1 MKRYWMVLGAV
12 AGLIVSGCREAP
24 LAETLEEIREQY
36 AADPDWRAFDGVT
49 TLTPALAQKIAERN
63 NPDFEATLYA
73 VNAARMRYYQAVGA
87 YSPEISGRFEIGQN
101 ILDRDHIVNP
111 LPTTVPYTNR
121 FNVGA
126 SLRASW
132 LLFDGLARE
141 LNVLASRSEY
151 RISGSQR
158 ENVLRVLKRS
168 VAFAYYDVL
177 LAGEMEAIAESDI
190 KFQESCLQQASVR
203 FNSGFIARGD
213 WLGFKIDLNRARTMR
228 VQARQQREVARYA
241 LAALMGYP
249 DGKLPP
255 GLKLIPIADA
265 VRKPELELEFYLN
278 EALARRPDLR
288 AMREAIDA
296 ARYWKYAGL
305 SAFSPVVNA
314 YGTVGYQRK
323 EDWMRGYDFSRSSWD
338 NYNYGYGI
346 TADWL
351 IFNGLQRYNRY
362 RELQELYEESRLQF
376 VQTQLQ
382 VLNEVETA
390 YTIYRSSAEIAEL
403 YRQTMD
409 WVFEQRNLV
418 VVEYWA
424 GNVTITRLR
433 GAQND
438 LINAEGGLAV
448 SLIEMCK
455 ANAQLIAAVNG
466 EVELA
471 PLHNPETIP
480 VLDKMFDR
488 LEEKFG
494 E

>member
-1 MKRYWMVLGAV
+1 MKRYWIVLGAI
-12 AGLIVSGCREAP
+12 AGLLVSGCREAP

-36 AADPDWRAFDGVT
+36 AADPEWRAFDGVT

-141 LNVLASRSEY
+141 LNVLASRADY
-151 RISGSQR
+151 RISGSRR

-203 FNSGFIARGD
+203 FNSGFIAKGA

-249 DGKLPP
+249 DGRLPP

-265 VRKPELELEFYLN
+265 IRKPELELEFYLN

-296 ARYWKYAGL
+296 ARYRKYAGL

-362 RELQELYEESRLQF
+362 RELRELYEESRLQF
-376 VQTQLQ
+376 AQTQLQ

-390 YTIYRSSAEIAEL
+390 YTI
-403 YRQTMD
+403 
-409 WVFEQRNLV
+409 
-418 VVEYWA
+418 
-424 GNVTITRLR
+424 
-433 GAQND
+433 
-438 LINAEGGLAV
+438 
-448 SLIEMCK
+448 
-455 ANAQLIAAVNG
+455 
-466 EVELA
+466 
-471 PLHNPETIP
+471 
-480 VLDKMFDR
+480 
-488 LEEKFG
+488 
-494 E
+494 

>member
-1 MKRYWMVLGAV
+1 MV
-12 AGLIVSGCREAP
+12 AGLVAAGCREAP
-24 LAETLEEIREQY
+24 LAETLEEIRGQY
-36 AADPDWRAFDGVT
+36 AADPAWKAFDGVT
-49 TLTPALAQKIAERN
+49 TLTVGLAQKIAERN
-63 NPDFEATLYA
+63 NPDFKAALHA

-111 LPTTVPYTNR
+111 FPTTVPYTNR
-121 FNVGA
+121 FGVGA

-141 LNVLASRSEY
+141 LNVLAGRSEY
-151 RISGSQR
+151 RISGSRR
-158 ENVLRVLKRS
+158 EDVLRVLKRS

-190 KFQESCLQQASVR
+190 QFQESCLRQAAVR
-203 FNSGFIARGD
+203 LNSGFIARGD
-213 WLGFKIDLNRARTMR
+213 WLGFKIDLNRARTMQ
-228 VQARQQREVARYA
+228 VQARQQREVARCA

-255 GLKLIPIADA
+255 GLKLIPISE
-265 VRKPELELEFYLN
+265 VIRKPELELEFYLN

-288 AMREAIDA
+288 AMREAVDA
-296 ARYWKYAGL
+296 ARYRKYAGL

-314 YGTVGYQRK
+314 YGTVGYLRK
-323 EDWMRGYDFSRSSWD
+323 EDWMRGYEFSRNSWD
-338 NYNYGYGI
+338 NYNYSYGI

-351 IFNGLQRYNRY
+351 VFNGLRRCNRY
-362 RELQELYEESRLQF
+362 RELRELYAEARLRF
-376 VQTQLQ
+376 AQTQLQ

-390 YTIYRSSAEIAEL
+390 YTIYRSCAEIAEL

-418 VVEYWA
+418 AVEYWA

-455 ANAQLIAAVNG
+455 ANARLVAAVNG
-466 EVELA
+466 EVEPA
-471 PLHNPETIP
+471 PLHSPETIP
-480 VLDKMFDR
+480 VLDAVLDR
-488 LEEKFG
+488 LEEKTG